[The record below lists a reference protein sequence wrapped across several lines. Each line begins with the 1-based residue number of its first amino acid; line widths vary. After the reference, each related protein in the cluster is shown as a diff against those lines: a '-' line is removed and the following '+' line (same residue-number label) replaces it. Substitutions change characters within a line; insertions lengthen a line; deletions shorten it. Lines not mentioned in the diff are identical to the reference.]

1 MDYETKLQLAH
12 KELSDKG
19 VWKSNYNP
27 PLVRLLRKL
36 DCVFHRLIIRAFLQ
50 TLCFVWLFLP
60 RSGESSNGFLCGTN

>member
-27 PLVRLLRKL
+27 PLVKLLRKL
-36 DCVFHRLIIRAFLQ
+36 GLCFPPPYYRAFSQ
-50 TLCFVWLFLP
+50 TLCFVWFSLLLF
-60 RSGESSNGFLCGTN
+60 GESSNGFLCGTS